1 MEFRIL
7 GPLEIVVD
15 GRPVPTPAP
24 RLCTLLTTLLL
35 RPHRVVPVGELID
48 RLWADE
54 TLPANPTS
62 SIHTYVRR
70 LRAIVGADVL
80 QTRPGGYLL
89 DAEAADLVA
98 FRSYLAK
105 AAEEPARTV
114 EHLQRALDQWRGDP
128 LAVEHH
134 YAVGLV
140 EERLTAL
147 EQYYDAR
154 LAQGDHT
161 DLLPELRA
169 SSAREPLR
177 ERFSAQLMI
186 ALYRCGRQAEAL
198 AAYDEIAARLVDQ
211 FGLDPGDELR
221 ELRQSILTSTL
232 DAPSPPSE
240 APGEWSRQNQLPL
253 DIRSLVGRDDL
264 VDEVVKLAAQTSG
277 VPIVVLTGTP
287 GVGKTA
293 LAVRVAH
300 QLASSFTDGL
310 WFVRL
315 RGASDQPRRPDD
327 VLVDLLRSSGDD
339 PRAIPDDL
347 DARAAAFRARLAG
360 RRVLLVLDDARD
372 ATQVRPLLPG
382 TPGSAVLITS
392 RSTLGG
398 LVALEGAT
406 SLSVATLAPD
416 DGASLVTSLLGRPDA
431 DAADDD
437 LQDAVAELVSMCA
450 GLPLALRIA
459 GAVATHGSVPGLV
472 SRMRAAGTL
481 SLLTIDD
488 DTAVSAAFTTSY
500 DLLDPAIQR
509 GFRLLSLFPGPEF
522 GEGAAEALIGPQ
534 YAVVLTRLESAGLLQ
549 PVGRRRYV
557 MHDLVKEYGVHLA
570 TPELEAWNALCAWY
584 IGTADFAV
592 HVLSPAAVRLPV
604 TSYQRVPVD
613 DPTDWLESELVNIEA
628 VATRALVVG
637 PSDTAWLLADIL
649 RPYVYQHSLTDLW
662 RKLVELGV
670 TSAPQAPLARGA
682 MEHALGVLARITGD
696 AESATVH
703 GEKAIELYRS
713 GGFVL
718 GEAALLCNLGLASND
733 QGQLRKSAELLAAGI
748 ELFRSIGEVDRLPTA
763 LLNQSLNYL
772 HLGRFRDT
780 IECATECLAL
790 TAAGDS
796 PVVRV
801 NRAAAYLD
809 LGRYDEA
816 AADLASPPHG
826 SRLDLIAWKL
836 QLAEFHRRLHD
847 HATALQHASDALGDS
862 LEVSSNY
869 HECFSR
875 LVIGE
880 IHLHDADYAAAR
892 SSFEQVD
899 TAAGK
904 SGYGTILADVH
915 YWLAECTFREG
926 RTALAH
932 ELASAALIE
941 LEAVEYCVGTYHA
954 HDLLARCDTA
964 LGRDDEAAIH
974 AAAATRIR
982 EETGYLP
989 GW

>member
-48 RLWADE
+48 RLWAGE

-70 LRAIVGADVL
+70 LRAIVGSHVL
-80 QTRPGGYLL
+80 QTSPGGYLL
-89 DAEAADLVA
+89 AAEAADLVA

-105 AAEEPARTV
+105 AADDPARKI
-114 EHLQRALDQWRGDP
+114 EHLQRALDQWRGEP

-154 LAQGDHT
+154 LAQGDHA
-161 DLLPELRA
+161 DLLPELRE
-169 SSAREPLR
+169 SSAKEPLR

-198 AAYDEIAARLVDQ
+198 SAYDEIAQRLVDQ
-211 FGLDPGDELR
+211 FGLDPSDELR
-221 ELRQSILTSTL
+221 ELRQSILTSAL
-232 DAPSPPSE
+232 DESSPPS
-240 APGEWSRQNQLPL
+240 GDWTRQNQLPL
-253 DIRSLVGRDDL
+253 DIRTLVGRDDL
-264 VDEVVKLAAQTSG
+264 INDVVKLAAQTSG

-327 VLVDLLRSSGDD
+327 VLVDLLRSSGVD

-372 ATQVRPLLPG
+372 AAQVRPLLPG
-382 TPGSAVLITS
+382 TPGSAILITS

-406 SLSVATLAPD
+406 SLSVGTLAPD
-416 DGASLVTSLLGRPDA
+416 DGASLVTSLLSRRDTVGLD
-431 DAADDD
+431 
-437 LQDAVAELVSMCA
+437 DAVAELVAMCA

-459 GAVATHGSVPGLV
+459 GAVATHGSVAGLV
-472 SRMRAAGTL
+472 SRMRVAGTL
-481 SLLTIDD
+481 PLLTIDN

-500 DLLDPAIQR
+500 DLLEPAVQR

-522 GEGAAEALIGPQ
+522 GEGAAEALIGRHH
-534 YAVVLTRLESAGLLQ
+534 ADVLARLESAGLLQ
-549 PVGRRRYV
+549 PVGRGRYV
-557 MHDLVKEYGVHLA
+557 MHDLVKEYGVHLG

-592 HVLSPAAVRLPV
+592 HSLLPTAVRLPV

-637 PSDTAWLLADIL
+637 PPDTAWLLADIP
-649 RPYVYQHSLTDLW
+649 RPYLYQHSLTDLW

-670 TSAPQAPLARGA
+670 TSAPDDPLARGA

-703 GEKAIELYRS
+703 GEKAIGLYRS

-733 QGQLRKSAELLAAGI
+733 QGQLRKSADLLAAGI
-748 ELFRSIGEVDRLPTA
+748 ELFRSIGEVDRLPIA

-816 AADLASPPHG
+816 AADLASPPDG

-847 HATALQHASDALGDS
+847 HATALQHASDALVDS

-880 IHLHDADYAAAR
+880 IHLHDADHAAAR
-892 SSFEQVD
+892 SYFELVD

-932 ELASAALIE
+932 ELAAAALTE
-941 LEAVEYCVGTYHA
+941 LQAVEYCVGTYHA
-954 HDLLARCDTA
+954 HDLLARCDAA
-964 LGRDDEAAIH
+964 LGRDDDAALH
-974 AAAATRIR
+974 AAAAARIH

>member
-15 GRPVPTPAP
+15 DHPVPTPAP
-24 RLCTLLTTLLL
+24 RLCMLLTTLLL

-89 DAEAADLVA
+89 AAEATDLVA
-98 FRSYLAK
+98 FRSYLAE
-105 AAEEPARTV
+105 AADDPARKI
-114 EHLQRALDQWRGDP
+114 EHLQRALDQWRGEP

-154 LAQGDHT
+154 LAQGDHA

-169 SSAREPLR
+169 SSAKEPLR

-198 AAYDEIAARLVDQ
+198 AAYDEIADRLVDQ

-232 DAPSPPSE
+232 EAPSPPS
-240 APGEWSRQNQLPL
+240 GDWTRQNQLPL
-253 DIRSLVGRDDL
+253 DIRTLIGRDDL
-264 VDEVVKLAAQTSG
+264 INEVVKLAVQTSG

-327 VLVDLLRSSGDD
+327 VLVDLLRSSGVD

-372 ATQVRPLLPG
+372 AAQVRPLLPG

-392 RSTLGG
+392 RNTLAG

-406 SLSVATLAPD
+406 GLSVATLTPG
-416 DGASLVTSLLGRPDA
+416 DGASLVTSLLSRPA
-431 DAADDD
+431 PDD
-437 LQDAVAELVSMCA
+437 LQDAVAELVAMCA

-459 GAVATHGSVPGLV
+459 GAVATHGSVAGLV
-472 SRMRAAGTL
+472 SRMRAAGAL
-481 SLLTIDD
+481 PLLTIDD
-488 DTAVSAAFTTSY
+488 DTAVSTAFTTSY
-500 DLLDPAIQR
+500 DLLDPAVQR

-522 GEGAAEALIGPQ
+522 GERAAEALIGPE
-534 YAVVLTRLESAGLLQ
+534 YADVLTRLESAGLLQ
-549 PVGRRRYV
+549 PVGRGRYV
-557 MHDLVKEYGVHLA
+557 MHDLVKEYGVHLG

-592 HVLSPAAVRLPV
+592 HALLPTAVRLPV

-628 VATRALVVG
+628 VATRALAVG
-637 PSDTAWLLADIL
+637 PSDTAWLVADIL
-649 RPYVYQHSLTDLW
+649 RPYLYQHSLTDLW

-670 TSAPQAPLARGA
+670 RSAPQDPLARGA

-696 AESATVH
+696 AESVTVH
-703 GEKAIELYRS
+703 GENAIELYRS

-748 ELFRSIGEVDRLPTA
+748 ELFRSIGEIDRLPTA

-796 PVVRV
+796 PVVRI

-816 AADLASPPHG
+816 AADLASPPDG

-847 HATALQHASDALGDS
+847 HATALQHASDALADS

-880 IHLHDADYAAAR
+880 IHLHDADHAAAR
-892 SSFEQVD
+892 SYFEQVD

-932 ELASAALIE
+932 ELAAAALTE

-954 HDLLARCDTA
+954 QDLLARCDTA
-964 LGRDDEAAIH
+964 LGRDDDAALH
-974 AAAATRIR
+974 AAAAGRIHAQ
-982 EETGYLP
+982 TGYIP